1 MKKAG
6 RKNPAGGWLI
16 VEANWRIASAG
27 MLFMAAAGFALG
39 FVVRGLPLLDGPAG
53 DGASWAVLGAVVLA
67 LGGLCAYLLR
77 VNATW
82 VKGLK
87 AERQVGDLI
96 EHAVA
101 QRGCAFAHDVKE
113 ALGGRGNVDHVV
125 MTPAGIWVVETKA
138 RRLNPRR
145 FPSALRQAAENA
157 QRVRRHLEP
166 SLPVRAALV
175 IADRSE
181 DELESDRDWEGKLV
195 KVFGAKRFWR
205 ILRTECAQAG
215 ADELPPQTTTLVRRV
230 WNLGA
235 TAYLDT

>member
-1 MKKAG
+1 
-6 RKNPAGGWLI
+6 
-16 VEANWRIASAG
+16 

-53 DGASWAVLGAVVLA
+53 DDASWAVLGAMVLA
-67 LGGLCAYLLR
+67 LGGLYAYGLR

-87 AERQVGDLI
+87 AERRVGDLI

-113 ALGGRGNVDHVV
+113 VLGGRGNVDHVV

-138 RRLNPRR
+138 EWLSKSR
-145 FPSALRQAAENA
+145 FRPALRQAAENA
-157 QRVRRHLEP
+157 QRVRRHLEA

-175 IADRSE
+175 IAAKDA
-181 DELESDRDWEGKLV
+181 LEADYDSKGEPV

-205 ILRTECAQAG
+205 VLRTECEKASPDG
-215 ADELPPQTTTLVRRV
+215 PPPETTTVERQV
-230 WNLGA
+230 WNLGS

>member
-1 MKKAG
+1 MRKTGK
-6 RKNPAGGWLI
+6 KNPAGGWLL

-39 FVVRGLPLLDGPAG
+39 FMVRGVPLIDGTAG

-67 LGGLCAYLLR
+67 LGALCAYLLR

-113 ALGGRGNVDHVV
+113 ALGGRGNIDHVV

-138 RRLNPRR
+138 AWLSKKE
-145 FPSALRQAAENA
+145 FCSALRQAANNA
-157 QRVRRHLEP
+157 QRVRHHLGT

-175 IADRSE
+175 IAAKDALKE
-181 DELESDRDWEGKLV
+181 DRDWKGEPV

-205 ILRTECAQAG
+205 VLRTECAQAG
-215 ADELPPQTTTLVRRV
+215 ADEPAPETTTLARRV
-230 WNLGA
+230 WKLGS
-235 TAYLDT
+235 TGYPDT